1 MRFRDLRIKEAVRG
15 KEERTNISN
24 DLNDHTL
31 SLNLHKRF
39 KNFIKPAGAPRTQ
52 INKAARIPR
61 NELID
66 LLHQCF
72 DEYTYWPM
80 KALKA
85 RTKQPEAYLKEV
97 LQEIAVLIKGGSF
110 ASNWKRQAIYDR
122 DISSRE
128 EAIAPGG
135 EDEDDND
142 EELEM
147 VDVI

>member
-1 MRFRDLRIKEAVRG
+1 M
-15 KEERTNISN
+15 
-24 DLNDHTL
+24 
-31 SLNLHKRF
+31 F
-39 KNFIKPAGAPRTQ
+39 KNLIKPAGAPRTQ

-66 LLHQCF
+66 MLHGCF
-72 DEYTYWPM
+72 DEYMYWPM

-97 LQEIAVLIKGGSF
+97 LQEIAVLVKGGPF
-110 ASNWKRQAIYDR
+110 ASNWKRQGIYDR
-122 DISSRE
+122 DVSRQSNT
-128 EAIAPGG
+128 IAPGG
-135 EDEDDND
+135 EEDDDNED